1 MLTSNRIPRFKQR
14 FSFILP
20 PVGRGNELIALDCLK
35 VCDTTLL
42 LITANSNEDE
52 IFDKWGKRVLN
63 MAIAQGIPTPILS
76 LMDLESIAPKRKQQ
90 VKANIQKFV
99 SKSFP
104 KEKLMTLDTN
114 ADALNHFRLVVA
126 FIEITLSFS

>member
-1 MLTSNRIPRFKQR
+1 MFRRLPRFKQR

-35 VCDTTLL
+35 VCDTTMLL
-42 LITANSNEDE
+42 LSANLNEDE

-90 VKANIQKFV
+90 VKTNIQKFI

-104 KEKLMTLDTN
+104 NEKLMCLDTN
-114 ADALNHFRLVVA
+114 GDALNHLRYA
-126 FIEITLSFS
+126 FQS

>member
-1 MLTSNRIPRFKQR
+1 MLLMS
-14 FSFILP
+14 
-20 PVGRGNELIALDCLK
+20 
-35 VCDTTLL
+35 
-42 LITANSNEDE
+42 ANSNEDE

-90 VKANIQKFV
+90 VKTNIQKIV

-104 KEKLMTLDTN
+104 NEKLMCLDTN
-114 ADALNHFRLVVA
+114 GDALNHLRFGRFA
-126 FIEITLSFS
+126 SRKPENFH